1 MVNTKPKV
9 RCVAGRLDWLAA
21 SLLTARMY
29 RSALSR
35 WPPPRHMKW
44 RPRHT
49 TSSTSCALSTFVD
62 QSWRCCGGCCIRV
75 AVFVDIVD
83 AAAAAGML
91 ASSTARTARW
101 SPPPLLVVPVFLKWC
116 RCRLLQFLVSVH
128 LPRPCVVT
136 WWRVELVLW
145 RPWLWWLLWW
155 QMCRWGWWQGAT
167 AQAASRP

>member
-9 RCVAGRLDWLAA
+9 RCVACRLDWLAA

-75 AVFVDIVD
+75 AVFVDIVGD
-83 AAAAAGML
+83 AAAGVL
-91 ASSTARTARW
+91 ASSTARIVCW
-101 SPPPLLVVPVFLKWC
+101 SPPPLLVVPVSLKMMPM
-116 RCRLLQFLVSVH
+116 SSS
-128 LPRPCVVT
+128 
-136 WWRVELVLW
+136 
-145 RPWLWWLLWW
+145 
-155 QMCRWGWWQGAT
+155 
-167 AQAASRP
+167 AASCECSPAKTVRCDVMTCRTRLVKTVILMAVVVADV